1 MIRIKNWDTL
11 QHFKDRKPIW
21 IKLYRGL
28 LDDPE
33 WAALSPLGNRV
44 LIMLWLL
51 ASESNGELPPTPV
64 IAFRLRMSE
73 KLILSTISELHH
85 WLIFPVSERYQDD
98 IKPIS
103 SRYQVVISETETETE
118 TETEI
123 DRIREDHHL
132 RLTKTKTGEPVALR
146 PTAFDEIW
154 EAYPRKVGKQE
165 ARKAFTKLNGTGPE
179 TSVILAAILHQK
191 STTDWTKD
199 GGQFI
204 PHLSSWLNQA
214 RWADESPALPT
225 TPAGSIY
232 PEGFEIDDRG
242 IALATSWGLNP
253 HAELAAFRDHHTAKG
268 TVFQCWHAAY
278 RQWLRNAVKYA
289 KRSGGTHA
297 VS

>member
-1 MIRIKNWDTL
+1 MIRIKNWATL
-11 QHFKDRKPIW
+11 QHFRDRKPIW

-51 ASESNGELPPTPV
+51 ASESDGELPPIPV

-73 KLILSTISELHH
+73 KLVLSTISELQH
-85 WLIFPVSERYQDD
+85 WLIGSVSEPYQPD
-98 IKPIS
+98 IKSIS
-103 SRYQVVISETETETE
+103 SRYQGDISETETETE
-118 TETEI
+118 TEK
-123 DRIREDHHL
+123 RREDHHL
-132 RLTKTKTGEPVALR
+132 RVTNTLPSTPIDLR

-154 EAYPRKVGKQE
+154 EAYPRKVGKKE

-179 TSVILAAILHQK
+179 TSIILAAILHQK
-191 STTDWTKD
+191 STAAWTKD

-214 RWADESPALPT
+214 RWADESPSTA
-225 TPAGSIY
+225 PAGSLY
-232 PEGFEIDDRG
+232 PEGFEIDERG

-253 HAELAAFRDHHTAKG
+253 HAELAAFRDYHTAKG

-278 RQWLRNAVKYA
+278 RQWLRNAVKYT
-289 KRSGGTHA
+289 KRSGGAYA